1 MKGANMAKKRKRQR
15 RSSSSTTFATRRE
28 VEFNPDYTP
37 IKQDLKR
44 IGTLAGTFFL
54 ILVVLSFF
62 LR

>member
-1 MKGANMAKKRKRQR
+1 MAKKRKRQR
-15 RSSSSTTFATRRE
+15 RRSSSGATFATRRE
-28 VEFNPDYTP
+28 VAFNPDYTP

-54 ILVVLSFF
+54 ILIVISFF